1 MMILA
6 VLAAFIIFEMMKVSA
21 KLLFCYF
28 YSTSF
33 STFNHRTSTL
43 KEEKQEIP
51 KLIRDKIEKELN
63 AWTGGNKKDV
73 VYQLGHNLFF
83 SKDSVVRAEAWRE
96 PNRLIDYYED
106 PKQSLKGEE
115 KSFQIIVSN
124 CSLAIKQL
132 YNNDVMGRCETFRQL
147 FHIS

>member
-6 VLAAFIIFEMMKVSA
+6 VLAAFIIFQMMKVSA

-96 PNRLIDYYED
+96 LNRLIDYYED
-106 PKQSLKGEE
+106 PNSP
-115 KSFQIIVSN
+115 
-124 CSLAIKQL
+124 
-132 YNNDVMGRCETFRQL
+132 
-147 FHIS
+147 